1 MHGPADLPAAA
12 VLGGDGLMR
21 RVLHR
26 DARVLVIDKPYGL
39 PVHYGTKTIDHLER
53 YLPQLADCGEE
64 PPRLAHRL
72 DKDTAGCL
80 VLARD
85 ADAAARLGAL
95 FLAGRVA
102 KTYWAVV
109 EGRPRTTS
117 GTIDLPLLK
126 VRIPG
131 SSKVVVDL
139 AGKPAMTRWR
149 LLASDGRLSWL
160 ELHPVTGRM
169 HQIRAHCAY
178 WGLPLLGDPIYGA
191 QQPPPLPLHL
201 LARRV
206 VLPALPGGVPVD
218 ATAPP
223 PGAMARTL
231 NQLMPHRFFST
242 LFPAPSDTNGN
253 DALAT
258 GLR

>member
-1 MHGPADLPAAA
+1 MLETPFFDETHGAPGLPFTAA
-12 VLGGDGLMR
+12 LGGEGLAR

-39 PVHYGTKTIDHLER
+39 PVHYGTKTLDHLER
-53 YLPQLADCGEE
+53 YLPQLADAGAE

-85 ADAAARLGAL
+85 ADAAAQLGAL
-95 FLAGRVA
+95 FLTGRVR

-109 EGRPRTTS
+109 EGAPKTIA
-117 GTIDLPLLK
+117 GTIDMPLLK

-131 SSKVVVDL
+131 GSKVVVDL

-160 ELHPVTGRM
+160 ELQPVTGRM

-191 QQPPPLPLHL
+191 LQPPVLPLHL
-201 LARRV
+201 LARQV
-206 VLPALPGGVPVD
+206 ALPALADGAPVD
-218 ATAPP
+218 AIAPP
-223 PGAMARTL
+223 PAAMARTL
-231 NQLMPHRFFST
+231 NRLLPHRLT
-242 LFPAPSDTNGN
+242 GN
-253 DALAT
+253 AVLST